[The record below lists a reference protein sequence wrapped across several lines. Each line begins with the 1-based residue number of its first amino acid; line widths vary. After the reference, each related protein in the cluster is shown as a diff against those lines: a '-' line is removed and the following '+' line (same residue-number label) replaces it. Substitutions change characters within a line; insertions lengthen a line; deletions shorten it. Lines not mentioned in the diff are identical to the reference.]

1 MSRQTFSHKGNWGV
15 LVKKIKKGEW
25 EAFVRMLPLPGV
37 HGGYVRDG
45 ELVPGGPYENRDAA
59 STAGEKYVTMK
70 NR

>member
-1 MSRQTFSHKGNWGV
+1 MGHATFNRKGNWGV
-15 LVKKIKKGEW
+15 MVKKTSREQW

-37 HGGYVRDG
+37 HGGYVGDG

-70 NR
+70 TR